1 VRRTPATGPAPAA
14 VGTDTSLDDIA
25 ALANAGRSDE
35 ARAACERYLAAHGP
49 TAQAFYWLG
58 LLSDVAGR
66 SSEAQDY
73 YRKTLYLEPTHA
85 EALAHLAALLAARGD
100 LAGARRLQ
108 QRAGRGVSRDER

>member
-1 VRRTPATGPAPAA
+1 M
-14 VGTDTSLDDIA
+14 
-25 ALANAGRSDE
+25 
-35 ARAACERYLAAHGP
+35 
-49 TAQAFYWLG
+49 
-58 LLSDVAGR
+58 AGR